1 MVQSVITLK
10 LHTPSSQIAN
20 NSDDV
25 LDLPSNHSAILRNQ
39 LGYLGDAK
47 HGAIGI
53 EHQRKLFIAYQR
65 KTENV
70 TIESLCPLGLRRRDE
85 SNQRARSQHAG
96 RVWRKPNLVGLPA
109 RAPLSFLLQSNSV
122 SMTYVA
128 FLRGVNVGGK
138 SIVSMAAIK
147 EALVALGLSD
157 VRTYINSGNVIF
169 SNRASDAQL
178 LTARIEK
185 ALEQH
190 TGMAIKVLVID
201 HRTLKKMVDAI
212 PRNWV
217 DDKTMRTYVLLLWKE
232 LDDRSILDRLPI
244 KPGVDELRYT
254 PGAVVWRVDRD
265 DVGRS
270 QMNRIVGT
278 PLYKKITIR
287 SANTMRKLNELTATP
302 TRAPAAD

>member
-1 MVQSVITLK
+1 MI
-10 LHTPSSQIAN
+10 
-20 NSDDV
+20 
-25 LDLPSNHSAILRNQ
+25 
-39 LGYLGDAK
+39 
-47 HGAIGI
+47 
-53 EHQRKLFIAYQR
+53 
-65 KTENV
+65 
-70 TIESLCPLGLRRRDE
+70 
-85 SNQRARSQHAG
+85 
-96 RVWRKPNLVGLPA
+96 
-109 RAPLSFLLQSNSV
+109 
-122 SMTYVA
+122 YVA

-138 SIVSMAAIK
+138 GIVSMAAIK

-169 SNRASDAQL
+169 STRASDAQR

-201 HRTLKKMVDAI
+201 HKTLKKMVDAI

-217 DDKTMRTYVLLLWKE
+217 DDKTMRTYVLLLWTE
-232 LDDRSILDRLPI
+232 LDDRKILDRIPT

-254 PGAVVWRVDRD
+254 PGAVVWRVDREN
-265 DVGRS
+265 VSRS

-287 SANTMRKLNELTATP
+287 SVNTMRKVNELAATP
-302 TRAPAAD
+302 KRLAAAD

>member
-1 MVQSVITLK
+1 
-10 LHTPSSQIAN
+10 
-20 NSDDV
+20 
-25 LDLPSNHSAILRNQ
+25 
-39 LGYLGDAK
+39 
-47 HGAIGI
+47 
-53 EHQRKLFIAYQR
+53 
-65 KTENV
+65 
-70 TIESLCPLGLRRRDE
+70 
-85 SNQRARSQHAG
+85 
-96 RVWRKPNLVGLPA
+96 
-109 RAPLSFLLQSNSV
+109 
-122 SMTYVA
+122 MTYVA

-138 SIVSMAAIK
+138 GIVSMAAIK

-169 SNRASDAQL
+169 STQESDAQQ

-190 TGMAIKVLVID
+190 TGMAIKVLVMD
-201 HRTLKKMVDAI
+201 DKTLKKMVDAI

-232 LDDRSILDRLPI
+232 LDDRRILDRLPI
-244 KPGVDELRYT
+244 KPGVDELRYA
-254 PGAVVWRVDRD
+254 PGAVVWRVDREN
-265 DVGRS
+265 VGRS

-302 TRAPAAD
+302 TRLPASD